1 MELFMRSAFISAEY
15 LKKNGFVHG
24 NVEDSVLKPVIQ
36 RVQDT
41 MVKPILGR
49 SLYDR
54 LNTAVYNTQNSLPDG
69 LTADETTLLNDY
81 IAPLML
87 AAAEIRTVV
96 HTTIEIRNKATGTTR
111 DEYLNPVDT
120 EQSKFIRDTL
130 RQDFEWYRQQIV
142 CYLKDNY
149 LLYPQYYEENMPG
162 HCLCNSGLP
171 DGGRSYRNIH
181 FL

>member
-1 MELFMRSAFISAEY
+1 MRSAFISTDY

-24 NVEDSVLKPVIQ
+24 NVEDSVLKPVIL

-54 LNTAVYNTQNSLPDG
+54 LKLAVYNTENSLPNG

-87 AAAEIRTVV
+87 AASEIRTVV
-96 HTTIEIRNKATGTTR
+96 HTTIEIRNKATGKTR
-111 DEYLNPVDT
+111 DEYLNPVDK
-120 EQSKFIRDTL
+120 EESKFVRDVL
-130 RQDFEWYRQQIV
+130 RQDFEWYRQEII

-149 LLYPQYYEENMPG
+149 LLYPEYYEEGMPG
-162 HCLCNSGLP
+162 HCFCIATRP
-171 DGGRSYRNIH
+171 DKGISYRNLH

>member
-1 MELFMRSAFISAEY
+1 MRSVFISTEY

-41 MVKPILGR
+41 MVEPVLGR
-49 SLYDR
+49 SLYIR
-54 LNTAVYNTQNSLPDG
+54 LKEAVYNTENSLLDG
-69 LTADETTLLNDY
+69 ITANEQILLDEY

-96 HTTIEIRNKATGTTR
+96 HTTIEMRNKATGTTR
-111 DEYLNPVDT
+111 DEYLNPVDKD
-120 EQSKFIRDTL
+120 QSKFIRDIL
-130 RQDFEWYRQQIV
+130 RNDFEYYRQAII
-142 CYLKDNY
+142 CYLKENY
-149 LLYPQYYEENMPG
+149 LLYPEYYEENMPG
-162 HCLCNSGLP
+162 YCYCQGVP
-171 DGGRSYRNIH
+171 DKGKPYVNFN